1 MIPAYVLTGLFLCV
15 WIVQRFAPISGIVK
29 QRRVI
34 KRVVAGFAIALC
46 IVGMAFSVALP
57 LLVPVFAFPRPAGP
71 YGIGTVT
78 YHWTDSSRREAFSPD
93 KNRHREL
100 MVQVWYPARKDAS
113 SSYAPYIPDADAMAA
128 DLALYNFPTFV
139 LSHIKYVKT
148 HAIEA
153 APIASA
159 RPRYPVLIFL
169 EGLTGY
175 RQMNTFQVEELVSHG
190 YIVVGIDQPGA
201 AASVIFP
208 DGHHIAGFP
217 KTQMDPLINQS
228 LSPTSEAPQ
237 LNGQVFPDGIIPY
250 FAQDVSFTLDQLTAL
265 NRQDPRHLLTG
276 KLDLQHTGLFGV
288 SLGGMVGGEACKS
301 DPRLAACLLMDVA
314 MTADVVEKG
323 LQQPSMWLT
332 RPADSMRLERQHLGD
347 WPEKDIQQ
355 TQTTMRSVYTRLP
368 ADGYFVQIPG
378 TFHLDFTDVD
388 LFSPA
393 FPKLG
398 FTGPIGSQRAHEII
412 NAYTLA
418 FFDKHLKNEP
428 EALLTGSSSP
438 YPEVTFEAHR

>member
-1 MIPAYVLTGLFLCV
+1 MSPA
-15 WIVQRFAPISGIVK
+15 
-29 QRRVI
+29 
-34 KRVVAGFAIALC
+34 
-46 IVGMAFSVALP
+46 
-57 LLVPVFAFPRPAGP
+57 
-71 YGIGTVT
+71 
-78 YHWTDSSRREAFSPD
+78 
-93 KNRHREL
+93 
-100 MVQVWYPARKDAS
+100 KDAPQW
-113 SSYAPYIPDADAMAA
+113 YGQ
-128 DLALYNFPTFV
+128 TF
-139 LSHIKYVKT
+139 K
-148 HAIEA
+148 
-153 APIASA
+153 
-159 RPRYPVLIFL
+159 
-169 EGLTGY
+169 
-175 RQMNTFQVEELVSHG
+175 
-190 YIVVGIDQPGA
+190 
-201 AASVIFP
+201 
-208 DGHHIAGFP
+208 
-217 KTQMDPLINQS
+217 
-228 LSPTSEAPQ
+228 
-237 LNGQVFPDGIIPY
+237 DGIIPY
-250 FAQDVSFTLDQLTAL
+250 FAQDVSFTLDQLIAL

-301 DPRLAACLLMDVA
+301 DPRLTACLMMDVA

-323 LQQPSMWLT
+323 LLQPSMWLT

-388 LFSPA
+388 LFSPV

-438 YPEVTFEAHR
+438 YPEVIFEAHR